1 MDGEILLRHHL
12 THASMERALNN
23 DDDDDDDDDDE
34 VLSQVAEVKYL
45 ECQSSPFDVCNYMHT
60 RQHKLHQFDA

>member
-23 DDDDDDDDDDE
+23 DDDDDDDDE
-34 VLSQVAEVKYL
+34 VLSQVAEIKYL